1 MEGETLITLS
11 NSPESRKTVDTIS
24 ILVVD
29 DDTTCLSIVAA
40 ILKKFKYQ
48 VVTVKHPNDALCTL
62 RIKGGAFDLV
72 VSDVHMPDMN
82 GFELQR
88 AIAQEFNL
96 PVVLMSADDKESVA
110 LQGLESGAAFFIYK
124 PVCPDDLRDLWQFAA
139 MKKKSQVVIEETGN
153 FPDEKTLTEKNSS
166 DEMAMSASSSVSGD
180 VVNKKESKR
189 KSLEKRVPM
198 RKKETILNL
207 LRRKDP
213 KLFGLIRYT
222 TVSSKLLGTSALTI
236 RRSMSCTEENS
247 RSYGC
252 SRVNQRKCC
261 KSFADEMTV
270 QYVLLQLQK
279 YRIFLRRVS
288 DASFKI
294 QYSSEKGLSRNYTS
308 SFQTSS
314 TSPSTLMLNRFSR
327 LNYQNPVQFPAHS
340 VAPLP
345 NLETPSGSLI
355 SQSGFGQSRLLS
367 NKGSLLKPN
376 IGNANLIHQNDRSY
390 VRLAQNN
397 YQTAPTSTSI
407 QGHLSNISLDDL
419 STALSA
425 GFDAPLVGST
435 RMNPST
441 SYDLPSL
448 QTSIGTSSSV
458 SLAPSKNFT
467 YRTNYVGYSISNI
480 KQLAESG
487 HSEKYKD
494 LNSCMS
500 TMNFPSNEFLSNSN
514 AVHAAAAVPN
524 DNVNFNQLAQNLGA
538 CSAFMTDNNG
548 GEQLSDVIADY
559 LPSNQPLVCAT
570 VGNGGDINE
579 SAAFSPMF
587 DLSEFDI
594 LSTQQALEETDFDTT
609 FADQVKIQNQTQN
622 GGETITNSNFYGD
635 VSLWDNNVR
644 SFGQASNQALVCE
657 GLGTSSHLK
666 ALLSPTDQRDDDDF
680 LESLL
685 APFRED
691 HQNLE
696 GI

>member
-1 MEGETLITLS
+1 MEGDTLITLS
-11 NSPESRKTVDTIS
+11 NSPELRKAVDTIS

-96 PVVLMSADDKESVA
+96 PVVS
-110 LQGLESGAAFFIYK
+110 
-124 PVCPDDLRDLWQFAA
+124 

-153 FPDEKTLTEKNSS
+153 FPDEKTSADKNSS
-166 DEMAMSASSSVSGD
+166 DEMAISASSSVSGD

-189 KSLEKRVPM
+189 KSPRKEGSGAVPKKILEVMDVP
-198 RKKETILNL
+198 
-207 LRRKDP
+207 
-213 KLFGLIRYT
+213 GLTR
-222 TVSSKLLGTSALTI
+222 
-236 RRSMSCTEENS
+236 ENVAS
-247 RSYGC
+247 H
-252 SRVNQRKCC
+252 
-261 KSFADEMTV
+261 
-270 QYVLLQLQK
+270 LQK

-308 SFQTSS
+308 SFQTS
-314 TSPSTLMLNRFSR
+314 TASPSTLMLNRFSK
-327 LNYQNPVQFPAHS
+327 LHYHNPVQFPAQR
-340 VAPLP
+340 VASLA

-355 SQSGFGQSRLLS
+355 TQSGFGQSRLLS

-376 IGNANLIHQNDRSY
+376 IGNANLIHQNDRSC

-397 YQTAPTSTSI
+397 YQTALTSTSI
-407 QGHLSNISLDDL
+407 QGYLSNISLDDP

-425 GFDAPLVGST
+425 SFDAPLVGST

-441 SYDLPSL
+441 SYDLPSM

-480 KQLAESG
+480 KHLAESG

-494 LNSCMS
+494 LNSCSGMI
-500 TMNFPSNEFLSNSN
+500 NFPSNEFQSDSTT
-514 AVHAAAAVPN
+514 VHAAAAPD
-524 DNVNFNQLAQNLGA
+524 DNVNFDQLVQNLGA
-538 CSAFMTDNNG
+538 RSTLMTGNNG

-559 LPSNQPLVCAT
+559 LPSNLALVCGN
-570 VGNGGDINE
+570 VGNGGEINE

-609 FADQVKIQNQTQN
+609 FADQVKIQNQTQQD
-622 GGETITNSNFYGD
+622 GGETITGSNFYGD

-644 SFGQASNQALVCE
+644 SFGQALNQQALVCE

-666 ALLSPTDQRDDDDF
+666 ALLSPTERDDDDF

-685 APFRED
+685 APFGED

>member
-1 MEGETLITLS
+1 MEGDTLITLS
-11 NSPESRKTVDTIS
+11 NSPESRKAVDTIS

-153 FPDEKTLTEKNSS
+153 FPDEKTSADKNSS
-166 DEMAMSASSSVSGD
+166 DEMAISASSSVSGD

-189 KSLEKRVPM
+189 KSLKRRVLV

-222 TVSSKLLGTSALTI
+222 TVSSKLLGASALT
-236 RRSMSCTEENS
+236 
-247 RSYGC
+247 
-252 SRVNQRKCC
+252 
-261 KSFADEMTV
+261 
-270 QYVLLQLQK
+270 K

-308 SFQTSS
+308 SFQTS
-314 TSPSTLMLNRFSR
+314 TASPSTLMLNRFSK
-327 LNYQNPVQFPAHS
+327 LHYHNPVQFPAQR
-340 VAPLP
+340 VASLA

-355 SQSGFGQSRLLS
+355 TQSGFGQSRLLS

-376 IGNANLIHQNDRSY
+376 IGNANLIHQNDHSC
-390 VRLAQNN
+390 VRLAHNN

-407 QGHLSNISLDDL
+407 QGYLSNISLDDP

-425 GFDAPLVGST
+425 SFDAPLVGST

-441 SYDLPSL
+441 SYDLPSM

-480 KQLAESG
+480 KHLAESG

-494 LNSCMS
+494 LNSCSGMI
-500 TMNFPSNEFLSNSN
+500 NFPSNEFQSDSTT
-514 AVHAAAAVPN
+514 VHAAAAPD
-524 DNVNFNQLAQNLGA
+524 DNVNFDQLAQNLGA
-538 CSAFMTDNNG
+538 CSTLMTGNNG

-559 LPSNQPLVCAT
+559 LPSNLPLVCGN
-570 VGNGGDINE
+570 VGNGGEINE

-609 FADQVKIQNQTQN
+609 FADQVKIQNQTQQN
-622 GGETITNSNFYGD
+622 GGETITGSNFYGD

-644 SFGQASNQALVCE
+644 SFGQTLNQQALVCE

-666 ALLSPTDQRDDDDF
+666 ALLSPTERDDDDF

-685 APFRED
+685 APFGED

>member
-11 NSPESRKTVDTIS
+11 NSPESRKEVDTIS

-40 ILKKFKYQ
+40 ILKKFKYE

-124 PVCPDDLRDLWQFAA
+124 PVSPDDLRDLWQFAA
-139 MKKKSQVVIEETGN
+139 MNKKSQVVIEETGSL
-153 FPDEKTLTEKNSS
+153 PEEKTSNEKNSYG
-166 DEMAMSASSSVSGD
+166 EMAMSASSVSGD

-189 KSLEKRVPM
+189 KSPRKEGSSERKGDNSQSSSHKRPKVIWTNSLHNRFLEAIRSIGLDRAVP
-198 RKKETILNL
+198 KKILEVM
-207 LRRKDP
+207 DVP
-213 KLFGLIRYT
+213 GLTR
-222 TVSSKLLGTSALTI
+222 
-236 RRSMSCTEENS
+236 ENVAS
-247 RSYGC
+247 H
-252 SRVNQRKCC
+252 
-261 KSFADEMTV
+261 
-270 QYVLLQLQK
+270 LQK

-308 SFQTSS
+308 SFPSSS
-314 TSPSTLMLNRFSR
+314 TSPSTLMLNRFSK
-327 LNYQNPVQFPAHS
+327 LPYQNPVQFPPQEA
-340 VAPLP
+340 
-345 NLETPSGSLI
+345 PSGSLI
-355 SQSGFGQSRLLS
+355 TQPGFGQSRLLS
-367 NKGSLLKPN
+367 NNGSLLKPN
-376 IGNANLIHQNDRSY
+376 TGNANMIHQNDRSY

-425 GFDAPLVGST
+425 SFDAPLVGST

-448 QTSIGTSSSV
+448 QTTIGTSNSV

-467 YRTNYVGYSISNI
+467 HRTNYVGYSISNI
-480 KQLAESG
+480 KHLAESG
-487 HSEKYKD
+487 HCDKYKD
-494 LNSCMS
+494 LNSCRS
-500 TMNFPSNEFLSNSN
+500 TINFPSNEFHGNSTN
-514 AVHAAAAVPN
+514 VLAASAPN
-524 DNVNFNQLAQNLGA
+524 DNVNFNQLAQNVA
-538 CSAFMTDNNG
+538 ASSTFVTDNNG

-559 LPSNQPLVCAT
+559 RTLLPSNLPLVCGT
-570 VGNGGDINE
+570 VGNGGEINE

-594 LSTQQALEETDFDTT
+594 LSTQQALDESDFDTT
-609 FADQVKIQNQTQN
+609 FADQVKLQNQAQT
-622 GGETITNSNFYGD
+622 GGETITSSNFYGG

-644 SFGQASNQALVCE
+644 SFGQVPNQQAQVCE

-666 ALLSPTDQRDDDDF
+666 GLLSPAERDDDDF

-685 APFRED
+685 APFGED
-691 HQNLE
+691 HQTLD
-696 GI
+696 GIWIQKNVYDCTK

>member
-1 MEGETLITLS
+1 MEGDTLITLS
-11 NSPESRKTVDTIS
+11 NSPKSRKAVDTIS

-153 FPDEKTLTEKNSS
+153 FPDEKTSADKNSS
-166 DEMAMSASSSVSGD
+166 DEMAISASSSVSGD

-189 KSLEKRVPM
+189 KSPRKEGSSEKKGDNSQSSSQKRPKVIWTNSLHNRFLEAIRSIGLDRAVP
-198 RKKETILNL
+198 KKILEVM
-207 LRRKDP
+207 DVP
-213 KLFGLIRYT
+213 GLTR
-222 TVSSKLLGTSALTI
+222 
-236 RRSMSCTEENS
+236 ENVAS
-247 RSYGC
+247 H
-252 SRVNQRKCC
+252 
-261 KSFADEMTV
+261 
-270 QYVLLQLQK
+270 LQK

-308 SFQTSS
+308 SFQTS
-314 TSPSTLMLNRFSR
+314 TASPSTLMLNRFSK
-327 LNYQNPVQFPAHS
+327 LHYHNPVQFPAQR
-340 VAPLP
+340 VASLA

-355 SQSGFGQSRLLS
+355 TQSGFGQSRLLS

-376 IGNANLIHQNDRSY
+376 IGNANLIHQNDRSC

-397 YQTAPTSTSI
+397 YQMAPTSTSI
-407 QGHLSNISLDDL
+407 QGYLSNISLDDP

-425 GFDAPLVGST
+425 SFDAPLVGST

-441 SYDLPSL
+441 SYDLPSM

-458 SLAPSKNFT
+458 SLAPSKNLT

-480 KQLAESG
+480 KHLAESG

-494 LNSCMS
+494 LNSCSGMI
-500 TMNFPSNEFLSNSN
+500 NFPSNESQSDSTT
-514 AVHAAAAVPN
+514 VHAAAAPDN
-524 DNVNFNQLAQNLGA
+524 NVNFDQLAQNLGA
-538 CSAFMTDNNG
+538 CSTLMTGNNG

-559 LPSNQPLVCAT
+559 LPSNLPLVCGN
-570 VGNGGDINE
+570 VGNGGEINE
-579 SAAFSPMF
+579 SAVFSPMF

-609 FADQVKIQNQTQN
+609 FADQVKIQNQTQQN
-622 GGETITNSNFYGD
+622 GGETITGSNFYGD
-635 VSLWDNNVR
+635 VSLWDNSVQ
-644 SFGQASNQALVCE
+644 SFGQALN
-657 GLGTSSHLK
+657 
-666 ALLSPTDQRDDDDF
+666 QRDDDDF

-685 APFRED
+685 APFGED